1 MIKRL
6 LLLAGFLVLA
16 CGVWFWQA
24 LKPVSKD
31 SASVI
36 VTIQKGTSVAGIA
49 RTLADQHLI
58 RSASA
63 FTWYVGFRK
72 LQTKLQAGVYEL
84 KPNQSAEDILT
95 ALTTGKTDDIA
106 ITIPED
112 RTVADIDDLLA
123 EKGLGEPGDFIACA
137 FDCDFSAFAFVPQK
151 NSGTRQNGIGSKVE
165 GYLFPDTYFVSKGG
179 YDPKKLIER
188 MLQEFDARVA
198 KAYARDIQE
207 NPQPFAKI
215 ITMASLIEKE
225 TRHQDERA
233 VVSGILWKRY
243 NERQLLGVDATVR
256 YFLHKPTSAIT
267 AKDLDTDSPYNTRKS
282 VGLPP
287 TPIANP
293 GEASILAALHPES
306 SEYWYYLHDSQGRI
320 HYARTND
327 EHNENRQRY
336 LR

>member
-6 LLLAGFLVLA
+6 LFLAGFLVLA
-16 CGVWFWQA
+16 FALWFWQA
-24 LKPVSKD
+24 LKPVSAD
-31 SASVI
+31 ATPVI
-36 VTIQKGTSVAGIA
+36 ITIEKGTSVAGIA
-49 RTLADQHLI
+49 RNLADQKLI

-63 FTWYVGFRK
+63 FKWYVGFRK

-84 KPNQSAEDILT
+84 QPSQSVADILA
-95 ALTTGKTDDIA
+95 ALTTGKTDDMA

-123 EKGLGEPGDFIACA
+123 KKGLGQPGDFIACA
-137 FDCDFSAFAFVPQK
+137 FDCDFSTFAFVPKK
-151 NSGTRQNGIGSKVE
+151 NIGTKQNEIGSKVE

-179 YDPKKLIER
+179 YEPKKLIER
-188 MLQEFDARVA
+188 MLEEFDERVV
-198 KAYARDIQE
+198 KTYAQDIR
-207 NPQPFAKI
+207 NNAQPLSKI
-215 ITMASLIEKE
+215 MVMASLIEKE

-233 VVSGILWKRY
+233 IVSGILWKRY

-256 YFLHKPTSAIT
+256 YFLHKPTAAIT
-267 AKDLDTDSPYNTRKS
+267 AKDLDTDSPYNTRKV

-293 GEASILAALHPES
+293 GEAAILAAFQPES
-306 SEYWYYLHDSQGRI
+306 SEYWYYLHDPQGRI

-327 EHNENRQRY
+327 EHNENKFRY